1 VLSYSYS
8 QKTKEKSL
16 NQVTVIGGTKKQR
29 QLTENVVWYCISELM
44 PRHST
49 LEIEVQ
55 LTKCL
60 DEGAYGFCGSDDG
73 TARSF
78 IIEVDKR
85 LPKFKNGN
93 PNASGL
99 KRFIQ
104 TICHEMVHVYQ
115 TATGLMVDRVYPVK
129 LGSRKLWK
137 TKDGSYVDYTH
148 TSWSKQPWE
157 RQAVRMEGK
166 LAKGFM
172 KSLVK

>member
-1 VLSYSYS
+1 M
-8 QKTKEKSL
+8 
-16 NQVTVIGGTKKQR
+16 TVIGGTKKQR

-60 DEGAYGFCGSDDG
+60 DEGAYGFCALGNTDRDF
-73 TARSF
+73 T
-78 IIEVDKR
+78 IEVDKR
-85 LPKFKNGN
+85 IPKFKNGN
-93 PNASGL
+93 PNLSGL
-99 KRFIQ
+99 NRFIE

-115 TATGLMVDRVYPVK
+115 TATGLMIDRVYPVK
-129 LGSRKLWK
+129 LGYRKLWK

-148 TSWSKQPWE
+148 ASWSKQPWE
-157 RQAVRMEGK
+157 RQAIRMEGK

-172 KSLVK
+172 KSWTK

>member
-1 VLSYSYS
+1 M
-8 QKTKEKSL
+8 
-16 NQVTVIGGTKKQR
+16 TVIGGTKKQR

-60 DEGAYGFCGSDDG
+60 DEGAYGFCMQMNSDREF
-73 TARSF
+73 T
-78 IIEVDKR
+78 IEVDKR
-85 LPKFKNGN
+85 MHKFKNGN
-93 PNASGL
+93 LNLSGL

-115 TATGLMVDRVYPVK
+115 TATGRMVDRVYPVK
-129 LGSRKLWK
+129 LGSRKLCK
-137 TKDGSYVDYTH
+137 TKDGSYVDYTD

-172 KSLVK
+172 KSWTK